1 MSALGRVWLLAVAV
15 SLAAAGCARG
25 GQPGKASLAGTIRV
39 DGSSTVFPITEAVAE
54 EFGKLHPRVRVTV
67 GISGTGGGFKKFVEG
82 VTDLQD
88 ASRPIT
94 ASERERA
101 RRAGIEYAEV
111 PVGYD
116 GLAVVVNP
124 ANGWADCLSVTELGR
139 IWEPGS
145 KVALWRDVRPGWP
158 DTPLRLFGPGT
169 DSGTFD
175 YFTEAVVGEARKSR
189 PDYTASEDDNVLVA
203 GVAGERG
210 ALGYFGFA
218 YYEENRDRLKILG
231 VDGGKGCVVPDADK
245 VRSGEY
251 PLARPLFLYVNRAS
265 LSRPEVRE
273 FLRFYLREGPELV
286 RQVGYVPL
294 PKERYAASLREL
306 GLGQ

>member
-1 MSALGRVWLLAVAV
+1 MGGRIALLL
-15 SLAAAGCARG
+15 LAAAVGVAAGCSRAAP
-25 GQPGKASLAGTIRV
+25 PGKTALAGTVRV

-54 EFGKLHPRVRVTV
+54 EFGKEHPAVRVTV

-82 VTDLQD
+82 VTDIQD

-94 ASERERA
+94 DAEKERA
-101 RRAGIEYAEV
+101 RAAGIEYAEV
-111 PVGYD
+111 PVAYD
-116 GLAVVVNP
+116 GLAVVANP
-124 ANGWADCLSVTELGR
+124 ANTWADCLSLAELR
-139 IWEPGS
+139 RVWEPGS
-145 KVALWRDVRPGWP
+145 KAVRWRDVRPAWP

-231 VDGGKGCVVPDADK
+231 VDGGRGCVVPSADNI
-245 VRSGEY
+245 RAGEY
-251 PLARPLFLYVNRAS
+251 PLSRPLFLYVNRAS

-273 FLRFYLREGPELV
+273 FLRFYLTEGARLV
-286 RQVGYVPL
+286 GQVGYVPL
-294 PKERYAASLREL
+294 PKEKYQASLREL
-306 GLGQ
+306 GLAR

>member
-1 MSALGRVWLLAVAV
+1 MGSLCTAALLLA
-15 SLAAAGCARG
+15 GCG
-25 GQPGKASLAGTIRV
+25 GGRQGKGGLSGTIRV

-54 EFGKLHPRVRVTV
+54 EFGKAHPGVRVTV

-82 VTDLQD
+82 ATDIQD

-94 ASERERA
+94 DAERERA
-101 RRAGIEYAEV
+101 RTAGVQYVEV
-111 PVGYD
+111 AVGYD
-116 GLAVVVNP
+116 GLAVTVNP
-124 ANGWADCLSVTELGR
+124 ANDWARCVTVAELKR

-145 KVALWRDVRPGWP
+145 RVARWRDVRPQWP
-158 DTPLRLFGPGT
+158 DLPIRLFGPGT

-189 PDYTASEDDNVLVA
+189 ADYTASEDDNVLVA

-218 YYEENRDRLKILG
+218 YYEENRDRVGGLA
-231 VDGGKGCVVPDADK
+231 VDAGEGCVAPDAESI
-245 VRSGEY
+245 RSGRY
-251 PLARPLFLYVNRAS
+251 PLSRPLFLYVNQAA
-265 LSRPEVRE
+265 LARPEVRE
-273 FLRFYLREGPELV
+273 FLRFYLTEGPRLV

-294 PKERYAASLREL
+294 PEEKYQESLRAL
-306 GLGQ
+306 GLAR